1 MLGKQLAKRASKQIP
16 VYLEVR
22 KIIENNLKVD
32 SLFVFSDSFF
42 SKSEGLIR
50 VIPWLYR
57 LLLHLIEP
65 PACFD
70 IFCSP

>member
-42 SKSEGLIR
+42 SKSR
-50 VIPWLYR
+50 V
-57 LLLHLIEP
+57 
-65 PACFD
+65 
-70 IFCSP
+70 